1 MMLLNA
7 ILAPGAL
14 PPPAANTD
22 RPSMAMPNPDRHGT
36 VAELGRVMFGHYLW
50 TVELAGTLLLVAGIG
65 AIAIAQQEPEA
76 RA

>member
-1 MMLLNA
+1 
-7 ILAPGAL
+7 
-14 PPPAANTD
+14 
-22 RPSMAMPNPDRHGT
+22 MAMPNPDRHGT